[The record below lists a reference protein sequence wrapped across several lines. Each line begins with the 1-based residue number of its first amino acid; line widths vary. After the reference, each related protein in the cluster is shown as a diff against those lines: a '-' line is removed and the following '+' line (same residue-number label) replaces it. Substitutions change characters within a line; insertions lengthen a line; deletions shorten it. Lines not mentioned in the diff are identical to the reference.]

1 MVTIIMSNVII
12 STARVVIVMFNT
24 YLDDF
29 NLCKFELSTIYDH
42 LFEDVVC
49 KQNEL
54 FPAKIVSRLLSWKRV
69 TYSNLEVMPSS
80 ALHLYNLKCV
90 K

>member
-12 STARVVIVMFNT
+12 STARVVIVMFN
-24 YLDDF
+24 LDDF
-29 NLCKFELSTIYDH
+29 NLRKFELSTIYDD

-54 FPAKIVSRLLSWKRV
+54 R
-69 TYSNLEVMPSS
+69 
-80 ALHLYNLKCV
+80 
-90 K
+90 

>member
-24 YLDDF
+24 YLDNF
-29 NLCKFELSTIYDH
+29 NLCKFELSSIYDD

-54 FPAKIVSRLLSWKRV
+54 
-69 TYSNLEVMPSS
+69 
-80 ALHLYNLKCV
+80 H
-90 K
+90 

>member
-12 STARVVIVMFNT
+12 STARVVIVMFST

-42 LFEDVVC
+42 LFEDVVWGGGDSS
-49 KQNEL
+49 
-54 FPAKIVSRLLSWKRV
+54 VVRV
-69 TYSNLEVMPSS
+69 PDS
-80 ALHLYNLKCV
+80 
-90 K
+90 

>member
-12 STARVVIVMFNT
+12 STARVVIVMFNIS
-24 YLDDF
+24 LDDF
-29 NLCKFELSTIYDH
+29 NLHKFELPTIYDD

-54 FPAKIVSRLLSWKRV
+54 R
-69 TYSNLEVMPSS
+69 
-80 ALHLYNLKCV
+80 
-90 K
+90 